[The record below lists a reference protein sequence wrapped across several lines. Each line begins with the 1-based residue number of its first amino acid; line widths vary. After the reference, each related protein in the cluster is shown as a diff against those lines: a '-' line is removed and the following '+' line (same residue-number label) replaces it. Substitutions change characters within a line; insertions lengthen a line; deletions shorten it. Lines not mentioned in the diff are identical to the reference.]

1 LTGYDTIPAKPVL
14 WLFDFDNTLAA
25 LEPEVDWTA
34 SRRELEGYL
43 RNEGISDAIFAEF
56 PKGNLV
62 LYEALRSRLR
72 DGTYAPPRSISSD
85 QLLQGASRIVESF
98 ELRGV
103 PQAAPLPGA
112 TELLRAL
119 ANGNTSIIVVTSNSS
134 RTVGRWFKLNHMNGL
149 VHAVVGRD
157 SMLAL
162 KPAPDSIQHA
172 LALCSTSP
180 DNAVFVG
187 DSEADLNAARRAH
200 VGFYG
205 VAAGEE
211 ARRKLIAAGARKVFA
226 FPAALAAYLSVPR
239 PRTDD

>member
-72 DGTYAPPRSISSD
+72 DGTYAPPRSSD

-103 PQAAPLPGA
+103 TQAAPLPGA

-119 ANGNTSIIVVTSNSS
+119 ANGHTSIIVVTSNSS
-134 RTVGRWFKLNHMNGL
+134 RTVGRWFELNHMNGL
-149 VHAVVGRD
+149 VRAVVGRD

-180 DNAVFVG
+180 KNAVFVG

-205 VAAGEE
+205 VAVGEE

-226 FPAALAAYLSVPR
+226 SPAALAAYLSLPR
-239 PRTDD
+239 PRADD